1 MWLCLKNKMMLFPL
15 LSCTFRRSNSDFILN
30 HLQCPFTLELLVGL
44 ENSPELYLNLV
55 WDKIVLIWACEEN
68 HHAHILSVCSRQTLQ
83 WESLIFAYLCLPV
96 WHLSSSHSLW
106 ACSSHFHL
114 SKLLFCFCQT
124 NSLRTM
130 LEAVAGCRRS
140 RRCPGGEENSGPCTK
155 HNVTCGLF
163 DDDAPDDH
171 FYLLFLNNRWI
182 IVFLLLSDWLNQR
195 YASHPS
201 HCRRVRCA
209 LRLQMLVSLYKI
221 CGEKWLSFERDVLV
235 CDQQSH
241 FKSRQDQSSVLRT
254 SC

>member
-106 ACSSHFHL
+106 TYSSHSHL

-130 LEAVAGCRRS
+130 LEAVAGCRRT

-171 FYLLFLNNRWI
+171 FYFLFLNNRWI

-201 HCRRVRCA
+201 HCSA
-209 LRLQMLVSLYKI
+209 
-221 CGEKWLSFERDVLV
+221 
-235 CDQQSH
+235 
-241 FKSRQDQSSVLRT
+241 RQTHPPSANVG
-254 SC
+254 